1 MSEFQTDHYAT
12 LGLDRR
18 CTEAQLRAAY
28 RRLSK
33 AHHPDLH
40 GGSEASVRRTQE
52 INEAHEV
59 LSDPVRRRVYDRELA
74 AESGSG
80 GGENGAGVGRVGKR
94 EGKIEKNVVQ
104 EAQLRIEEL
113 IRGVRLKVEIR
124 DPGNPRGA
132 ESYDL
137 EIPAGTAVGARF
149 RLARGEPFVGGRVEV
164 RVKVRASGRF
174 KVKGT
179 DLRCDLRIDGRRATQ
194 GGVETVMG
202 ALGGALRVVIPAGV
216 GRGEVIR
223 VVGEGLPKA
232 RGGRGDLLV
241 RVEYRVEGRVV
252 R

>member
-1 MSEFQTDHYAT
+1 
-12 LGLDRR
+12 
-18 CTEAQLRAAY
+18 
-28 RRLSK
+28 
-33 AHHPDLH
+33 
-40 GGSEASVRRTQE
+40 
-52 INEAHEV
+52 
-59 LSDPVRRRVYDRELA
+59 
-74 AESGSG
+74 
-80 GGENGAGVGRVGKR
+80 
-94 EGKIEKNVVQ
+94 
-104 EAQLRIEEL
+104 
-113 IRGVRLKVEIR
+113 
-124 DPGNPRGA
+124 
-132 ESYDL
+132 
-137 EIPAGTAVGARF
+137 
-149 RLARGEPFVGGRVEV
+149 
-164 RVKVRASGRF
+164 VRASGRF